1 MPVSKESGNQFF
13 AMFDKNNLKLDDSE
27 NVFIINRTNYLNEA
41 LLLESKSGK
50 RFIRKKAKE
59 IGVLLGKKDIDEITE
74 QLEAMAFDF
83 DSNLIQCNKRYAL
96 SHKDKS
102 VLIDLGND
110 SIVKVNASGVTFV
123 NDNSDTEGV
132 YFSRSEHQLPMV
144 TPNLELGNNEIS
156 DTFKSLHQ
164 YINTDLS
171 TFFLVVCYITYLIAN
186 PKAKG
191 APYPIF
197 VIQGEKGAG
206 KSFFCGNVICNIV
219 DPSKMINLDLTRRAD
234 DYAVIL
240 NGVFLA
246 VFDNIRT
253 LTKDQSDM
261 LCKTATKSSV
271 AKRKHYTNA
280 EVILLELHSPVILN
294 GIHDFIK
301 ESDLASRCV
310 HVKLQKMQADKRRP
324 MEDLKEEL
332 EVLMPDILGALLL
345 LVSKALAVFDR
356 VKITDAA
363 RMMDFSKWI
372 GALELVWQMPQ
383 GKLQKAY
390 QQNVESLMASGTID
404 DSLTI
409 AMQKLI
415 KGLNHGEA
423 WKGTPSALLEKLY
436 EFESCMFLPK
446 GAAALT
452 SKIRG
457 QESSLNANGIYFK
470 MGRDSERYVMVSG
483 KAL

>member
-1 MPVSKESGNQFF
+1 MTTSKETENKFF
-13 AMFDKNNLKLDDSE
+13 SMFDENNLKIDESE
-27 NVFIINRTNYLNEA
+27 NVFIINRTKHLNEA
-41 LLLESKSGK
+41 ILLESKSGK

-59 IGVLLGKKDIDEITE
+59 VGLRLSKKGIEEVIE
-74 QLEAMAFDF
+74 ELETMAFEF
-83 DSNLIQCNKRYAL
+83 DSYSIHCHKRYAL
-96 SHKDKS
+96 SLKDKS

-110 SIVKVNASGVTFV
+110 DIVKVNASGVTFV
-123 NDNSDTEGV
+123 NDDSDTDGV

-144 TPNLELGNNEIS
+144 MPNLELGNDDVTN
-156 DTFKSLHQ
+156 TLKKLHK
-164 YINTDLS
+164 YINTDTN
-171 TFFLVVCYITYLIAN
+171 TFFLVVCYITYLMAN

-191 APYPIF
+191 VPYPIF

-240 NGVFLA
+240 NSVFLA

-271 AKRKHYTNA
+271 PKRKLYTDA
-280 EVILLELHSPVILN
+280 EVSLLELHSPVVLN

-324 MEDLKEEL
+324 MEELKEEL

-345 LVSKALAVFDR
+345 LVSKALAVFDQ
-356 VKITDAA
+356 VKVTDAA

-372 GALELVWQMPQ
+372 GALELVWHMPQ

-409 AMQKLI
+409 ALLKLI

-423 WKGTPSALLEKLY
+423 WKGTPSTLLDKLY
-436 EFESCMFLPK
+436 EFESSTFLPK

-452 SKIRG
+452 AKMKG

-483 KAL
+483 GAL